1 MRQAPQDD
9 PYLYTKQELLDQIAI
24 CMAGACAEEIFFG
37 SRSTGSVGDIRQAMA
52 IAEQIVAA
60 GMSSLGVVDM
70 DVLSPKVLH
79 DEMQAIVKEQE
90 EYVRRQLEACRD
102 QVQQVACLLLE
113 REKISGE
120 EFRAIVGP
128 LAPVSACQSA

>member
-1 MRQAPQDD
+1 
-9 PYLYTKQELLDQIAI
+9 
-24 CMAGACAEEIFFG
+24 
-37 SRSTGSVGDIRQAMA
+37 
-52 IAEQIVAA
+52 
-60 GMSSLGVVDM
+60 M

-120 EFRAIVGP
+120 EFRGIVGP